1 MKKEE
6 DMKRAARAALKWKK
20 AVSRRAAE
28 RVSGKDKNQTPP
40 SGFEDVVLLL
50 LQDSRE
56 KKALDKKKQRGGG
69 VTKRHAKKGDAA
81 STGSGQRVSASSSI
95 RGVLDASIDAD
106 VRRGSSA
113 NGGISVPE
121 CGSSD
126 RKNKKRARGRSQG
139 SFRCVP
145 V

>member
-69 VTKRHAKKGDAA
+69 VTKRHAA